1 MISYLHV
8 EKAFLRFH
16 IVNHHHASIQIVHFG
31 KQLKFQRPTKSTE
44 KLISMK
50 CKISRQIIHIHAW
63 VAASR
68 DSVRKWSKKM
78 CPVLIWM
85 KNMSAMKTIGQHF
98 EFPVICS
105 FRFYWC
111 VMVFLAFDLFGGK
124 KCGRW
129 TDTFHFSKSGVS
141 FVNSIFTGYY
151 SVMTENLARKWN

>member
-50 CKISRQIIHIHAW
+50 CKISMQIIYIHAW

-68 DSVRKWSKKM
+68 DSVRKWSKK
-78 CPVLIWM
+78 C
-85 KNMSAMKTIGQHF
+85 ARFRF
-98 EFPVICS
+98 EWKICLECKWSDDILS
-105 FRFYWC
+105 FR
-111 VMVFLAFDLFGGK
+111 LFVPFSFIGASWFSSLLICLDGK
-124 KCGRW
+124 NAAVER
-129 TDTFHFSKSGVS
+129 TRF
-141 FVNSIFTGYY
+141 IFQKVECLLLTLY
-151 SVMTENLARKWN
+151 SLDIIQ